1 MDRLSSNPYGK
12 AMSTETS
19 QAAQIR
25 QWHYEWHPGKDLRA
39 EAEVGRGGA
48 GKSRFTEEKGLQME
62 GQKRLSSQL
71 KEETC

>member
-39 EAEVGRGGA
+39 EAEVGRGGGRGRVDLLRRKA
-48 GKSRFTEEKGLQME
+48 SRWKVKKDSLP
-62 GQKRLSSQL
+62 S
-71 KEETC
+71 